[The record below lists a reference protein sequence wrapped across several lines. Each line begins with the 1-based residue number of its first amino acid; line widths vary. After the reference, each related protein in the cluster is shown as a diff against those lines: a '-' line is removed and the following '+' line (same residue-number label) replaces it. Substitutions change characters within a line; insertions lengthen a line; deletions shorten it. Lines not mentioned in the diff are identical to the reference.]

1 MAESKPVAPSDA
13 RDLATRMLTMVD
25 DDIFDYK
32 LSRALTVVSA
42 SGMPKPRV
50 LTRLTVT
57 RAMCNVVGT
66 LHGGAISTLFDMCTT
81 LALIVA
87 ATWEIAGVT
96 RTLSVTCLAPVFL
109 GEEIQIEGEVV
120 QVGKKLGKYGRDIFS
135 DQWRSC

>member
-1 MAESKPVAPSDA
+1 MAESKPVAPSDS

-25 DDIFDYK
+25 DDIFDYS

-42 SGMPKPRV
+42 SQTPKPRV

-87 ATWEIAGVT
+87 GTWEIAGVT

-109 GEEIQIEGEVV
+109 GEEVEIEGEVV
-120 QVGKKLGKYGRDIFS
+120 QVGKKLGKCGRDI
-135 DQWRSC
+135 R

>member
-1 MAESKPVAPSDA
+1 MAESKPAAPSDA
-13 RDLATRMLTMVD
+13 RDLATKMLTMVD
-25 DDIFDYK
+25 DGIFDHN

-42 SGMPKPRV
+42 SRIPKPRV

-87 ATWEIAGVT
+87 RTWEIAGVT

-109 GEEIQIEGEVV
+109 GEEIEIEGEVV
-120 QVGKKLGKYGRDIFS
+120 QVGKKLGKCRGEMF
-135 DQWRSC
+135 

>member
-1 MAESKPVAPSDA
+1 MAESKPAAPSDA
-13 RDLATRMLTMVD
+13 RDFATTVLTMVND
-25 DDIFDYK
+25 DDFDYN

-42 SGMPKPRV
+42 SPTPKPRV

-57 RAMCNVVGT
+57 RAMCNTLGT

-87 ATWEIAGVT
+87 GTWEIAGVT

-109 GEEIQIEGEVV
+109 GEEIEIEGEVV
-120 QVGKKLGKYGRDIFS
+120 QVGKKLGKCGREI
-135 DQWRSC
+135 C